1 MNEGGPVT
9 PDMLPDIVADEPGL
23 APPPALLS
31 PTFPEPAMD
40 ALIGKPL
47 AEIERLVI
55 EATLRR
61 FDGSVPKAAR
71 VLELAPSTLYR
82 KIDSWKD

>member
-1 MNEGGPVT
+1 MVE
-9 PDMLPDIVADEPGL
+9 
-23 APPPALLS
+23 ALV
-31 PTFPEPAMD
+31 
-40 ALIGKPL
+40 GKPL

-71 VLELAPSTLYR
+71 ILDLAPSTLYR
-82 KIDSWKD
+82 KIESWKDA